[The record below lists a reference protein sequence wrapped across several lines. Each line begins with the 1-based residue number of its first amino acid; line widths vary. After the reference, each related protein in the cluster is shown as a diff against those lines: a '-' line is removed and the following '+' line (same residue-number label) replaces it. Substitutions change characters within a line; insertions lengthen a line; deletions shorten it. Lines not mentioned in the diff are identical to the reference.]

1 MLVARQEALYRPMEV
16 EVQDTSGERFR
27 CRTYQ
32 LGLGWQSGPP
42 SPHYKDVILRGAA
55 QNLLPAHYLHFLQRI
70 PDNGF
75 QGDVAVYN
83 EVIKLLSK

>member
-1 MLVARQEALYRPMEV
+1 MEV

-32 LGLGWQSGPP
+32 LRLGWQSGAP
-42 SPHYKDVILRGAA
+42 SPHYKDVILRGAT
-55 QNLLPAHYLHFLQRI
+55 QNLLPTHYLHLLQRI
-70 PDNGF
+70 HDNGF

-83 EVIKLLSK
+83 EVMKLLSK